1 MLPCL
6 LLLPFALPPLAAAR
20 LEDRY
25 DLNMMPFDLRPVSQF
40 IGLWEM
46 ERMSG
51 HERDLPPPNLIDFAI
66 NPIPK
71 FGARTINI
79 TWVPPPLST
88 SKPPVTPT
96 STPPSTSSAPTTAS
110 CR

>member
-1 MLPCL
+1 MLFVL
-6 LLLPFALPPLAAAR
+6 VFLSLTLSTIYAR

-25 DLNMMPFDLRPVSQF
+25 DQNMLPYDLKPVAQF

-51 HERDLPPPNLIDFAI
+51 HDRDLPPPSLIDFAI

-71 FGARTINI
+71 FGARTVNI
-79 TWVPPPLST
+79 T
-88 SKPPVTPT
+88 
-96 STPPSTSSAPTTAS
+96 
-110 CR
+110 